1 MVAKTTAT
9 AIQKDNF
16 KTRFAEII
24 KNNLSLKD
32 HYSIQFFET
41 AQKSNYVI
49 YGLDGKTIN
58 ILTSLTLEETEKYKF
73 LKLDWQ
79 N

>member
-1 MVAKTTAT
+1 MAAKTTASAT
-9 AIQKDNF
+9 QKENF

-24 KNNLSLKD
+24 KNNANLKD
-32 HYSIQFFET
+32 RYSIQFFET

-49 YGLDGKTIN
+49 YGLNGKTIN
-58 ILTSLTLEETEKYKF
+58 ILEALTVEETEKYKI
-73 LKLDWQ
+73 LKFDWQ

>member
-1 MVAKTTAT
+1 MVAKTTAS
-9 AIQKDNF
+9 AIQKENF

-24 KNNLSLKD
+24 KNNSNLKGQ
-32 HYSIQFFET
+32 YSIQFFDT

-49 YGLDGKTIN
+49 YGLNGKTIN
-58 ILTSLTLEETEKYKF
+58 ILEGMTIEETEKYKT
-73 LKLDWQ
+73 LKLTWQ